1 MHTAPERAAEETPRG
16 KPPQGTEGKG
26 AAAPERTSAEIAE
39 SMSGSAKAVALTNSR
54 PAERTRS
61 TKGQDNEAGT
71 SSHDVEPPQ
80 DARPEG
86 QSVAA
91 AGTRKKSHRAG
102 ESTATRDNPESPPTQ
117 LMLAEAEFRQD
128 VKKRRLERDTIDRLL
143 EADEQER
150 LRLIKKVA
158 DLEERMIGR
167 IQRRDK
173 LSEELEAAEAAYA
186 EYAETTA
193 AYLTSLLK
201 RKKE

>member
-1 MHTAPERAAEETPRG
+1 
-16 KPPQGTEGKG
+16 
-26 AAAPERTSAEIAE
+26 
-39 SMSGSAKAVALTNSR
+39 
-54 PAERTRS
+54 
-61 TKGQDNEAGT
+61 
-71 SSHDVEPPQ
+71 
-80 DARPEG
+80 
-86 QSVAA
+86 
-91 AGTRKKSHRAG
+91 
-102 ESTATRDNPESPPTQ
+102 
-117 LMLAEAEFRQD
+117 MLAEAEFRQD

-150 LRLIKKVA
+150 LRLVKKVA